1 MDALLQDLRYAW
13 RILAKSPGFTLGVV
27 LTLGLGIGANVAMF
41 SVVDRMLFRPPPL
54 LHDPAATH
62 RVYLAET
69 YRGKEQ
75 ASGSLQYARYV
86 DLTSWTTSF
95 SRTAAFTEEDLAIG
109 VGAEAREMR
118 VGIVSASFFGFFD
131 APPVL
136 GRYFTAAEDTP
147 PNGTPVAVLAFAF
160 WQTRYGGRND
170 VLGSTLQIGPTVYTI
185 VGVAPEGFFGLWPTQ
200 RPMAFIPV
208 SCHASAWAAMRL
220 RNESW
225 WSTYQWTWMSMLVQ
239 RKPGVSLA
247 TATADLS
254 NALLKSYTAQLAT
267 SPGMTPLALA
277 RPRGIVAS
285 VLSERG
291 PKESSFAKVA
301 TWISG
306 VALIVLLIAC
316 ANVANLL
323 LARALRRRQEIAI
336 RLALG
341 VSRARLLSQLFA
353 ESVILAL
360 LGGVAGL
367 LVAEWGGAVLRGQFL
382 ARSSQVSVLGDARTL
397 LFGGAAA
404 LVAGLLTALAPALQT
419 RRADFAGDLKAG
431 AREGTFQ
438 RSRARLALLVLQG
451 ALCVVLLIGAG
462 LFVRSLRHVRAV
474 PLGYDVDPVLL
485 VDLNMR
491 GVQLDS
497 AHGVALRRDLLETA
511 QAIPEVMHASRQ
523 LTVPFWSTS
532 TMELHVAGIDSV
544 QRLGEFALNAVTP
557 EYFATLG
564 TRILRGRGIAI
575 QDAKNAPRAIVVSDA
590 MAKTLW
596 PGRDPIGQCVKVGAD
611 TLPCSYVVGV
621 AENIKYQHLG
631 DDPGLFYYVSEA
643 QWHPEQGGLFIRTR
657 GQAAPYAEP
666 IRRRLQQ
673 LMPGASYVT
682 VTPLREIL
690 GEQTR
695 SWQLGATMFL
705 AFGALALALAA
716 IGLYSVMAYT
726 VSQRT
731 QELGVRA
738 ALGAQQHDLVRLVV
752 SEGLTLGAAGIVIGV
767 VIALAAGNWLG
778 PLLFQESPHD
788 PLVFG
793 FVTVAL
799 LGVTVVA
806 SFIPSR
812 RAARVDPMVALRY
825 E

>member
-1 MDALLQDLRYAW
+1 MIDTLLQDLRYAL
-13 RILAKSPGFTLGVV
+13 RTLANSPGFTLGVV
-27 LTLGLGIGANVAMF
+27 LTLALGIGANVAMF

-54 LHDPAATH
+54 LRDPAVTH
-62 RVYLAET
+62 RIYLAQT

-75 ASGSLQYARYV
+75 ASGYLQYARYV
-86 DLTSWTTSF
+86 DLTSWTSAF
-95 SRTAAFTEEDLAIG
+95 ARTAAFTEHDLAVG

-131 APPVL
+131 APPAL
-136 GRYFTAAEDTP
+136 GRYFTAAEDSP
-147 PNGTPVAVLAFAF
+147 PDGTAVAVLSYAF
-160 WQTRYGGRND
+160 WKTRYGGRSEA
-170 VLGSTLQIGPTVYTI
+170 LGSTLQIGPTVYTI
-185 VGVAPEGFFGLWPTQ
+185 IGVAPEGFAGLWPVQ
-200 RPMAFIPV
+200 QPVAFIPIT
-208 SCHASAWAAMRL
+208 SHASAHRPPRDTWWTTYHWMWA
-220 RNESW
+220 
-225 WSTYQWTWMSMLVQ
+225 SMLVQ
-239 RKPGVSLA
+239 RKPGVSVA
-247 TATADLS
+247 AANTDLT
-254 NALLKSYTAQLAT
+254 NAFLRSYAAQRME
-267 SPGMTPLALA
+267 SPGLAPAEIARPHALA
-277 RPRGIVAS
+277 AS

-291 PKESSFAKVA
+291 PNESSFARVA
-301 TWISG
+301 TWVAG
-306 VALIVLLIAC
+306 VAVIVLLIAC

-382 ARSSQVSVLGDARTL
+382 ARSSQVSVMGDARTL

>member
-1 MDALLQDLRYAW
+1 M
-13 RILAKSPGFTLGVV
+13 
-27 LTLGLGIGANVAMF
+27 
-41 SVVDRMLFRPPPL
+41 
-54 LHDPAATH
+54 
-62 RVYLAET
+62 
-69 YRGKEQ
+69 
-75 ASGSLQYARYV
+75 
-86 DLTSWTTSF
+86 
-95 SRTAAFTEEDLAIG
+95 
-109 VGAEAREMR
+109 
-118 VGIVSASFFGFFD
+118 
-131 APPVL
+131 
-136 GRYFTAAEDTP
+136 
-147 PNGTPVAVLAFAF
+147 
-160 WQTRYGGRND
+160 
-170 VLGSTLQIGPTVYTI
+170 
-185 VGVAPEGFFGLWPTQ
+185 
-200 RPMAFIPV
+200 
-208 SCHASAWAAMRL
+208 
-220 RNESW
+220 
-225 WSTYQWTWMSMLVQ
+225 
-239 RKPGVSLA
+239 
-247 TATADLS
+247 
-254 NALLKSYTAQLAT
+254 
-267 SPGMTPLALA
+267 
-277 RPRGIVAS
+277 
-285 VLSERG
+285 
-291 PKESSFAKVA
+291 
-301 TWISG
+301 
-306 VALIVLLIAC
+306 IVLLIAC

-544 QRLGEFALNAVTP
+544 HRLGEFALNAVTP

-788 PLVFG
+788 PLVFV

>member
-1 MDALLQDLRYAW
+1 M
-13 RILAKSPGFTLGVV
+13 
-27 LTLGLGIGANVAMF
+27 
-41 SVVDRMLFRPPPL
+41 
-54 LHDPAATH
+54 
-62 RVYLAET
+62 
-69 YRGKEQ
+69 
-75 ASGSLQYARYV
+75 
-86 DLTSWTTSF
+86 
-95 SRTAAFTEEDLAIG
+95 
-109 VGAEAREMR
+109 
-118 VGIVSASFFGFFD
+118 
-131 APPVL
+131 
-136 GRYFTAAEDTP
+136 
-147 PNGTPVAVLAFAF
+147 
-160 WQTRYGGRND
+160 
-170 VLGSTLQIGPTVYTI
+170 
-185 VGVAPEGFFGLWPTQ
+185 
-200 RPMAFIPV
+200 
-208 SCHASAWAAMRL
+208 WA
-220 RNESW
+220 
-225 WSTYQWTWMSMLVQ
+225 SMLLQ
-239 RKPGVSLA
+239 RKPGVSVA
-247 TATADLS
+247 AANTDLT
-254 NALLKSYTAQLAT
+254 NAFLRSYAAQRME
-267 SPGMTPLALA
+267 SPGLAPAEIARPHALA
-277 RPRGIVAS
+277 AS

-291 PKESSFAKVA
+291 PNESSFARVA
-301 TWISG
+301 TWVAG
-306 VALIVLLIAC
+306 VAVIVLLIAC

-336 RLALG
+336 RL
-341 VSRARLLSQLFA
+341 V
-353 ESVILAL
+353 V
-360 LGGVAGL
+360 
-367 LVAEWGGAVLRGQFL
+367 
-382 ARSSQVSVLGDARTL
+382 
-397 LFGGAAA
+397 
-404 LVAGLLTALAPALQT
+404 
-419 RRADFAGDLKAG
+419 
-431 AREGTFQ
+431 
-438 RSRARLALLVLQG
+438 QG
-451 ALCVVLLIGAG
+451 ALCVVRLIGAG

-544 QRLGEFALNAVTP
+544 HRLGEFALNAVTP

-575 QDAKNAPRAIVVSDA
+575 QDAKNAPRATRVSDA

-673 LMPGASYVT
+673 LMPGTSYVT

-705 AFGALALALAA
+705 AFGSLALALAA
-716 IGLYSVMAYT
+716 IGLYSVMAYN

-738 ALGAQQHDLVRLVV
+738 ALGAQQRDLVKLVV
-752 SEGLTLGAAGIVIGV
+752 NEGLTLGAAGIVIGV

>member
-1 MDALLQDLRYAW
+1 RDPRAAGGR
-13 RILAKSPGFTLGVV
+13 R
-27 LTLGLGIGANVAMF
+27 
-41 SVVDRMLFRPPPL
+41 RPP
-54 LHDPAATH
+54 
-62 RVYLAET
+62 R
-69 YRGKEQ
+69 R
-75 ASGSLQYARYV
+75 
-86 DLTSWTTSF
+86 
-95 SRTAAFTEEDLAIG
+95 G
-109 VGAEAREMR
+109 VGRCGAARAIPGQVIPGER
-118 VGIVSASFFGFFD
+118 DGRRTHPAVRRRGGAGRR
-131 APPVL
+131 PPH
-136 GRYFTAAEDTP
+136 R
-147 PNGTPVAVLAFAF
+147 
-160 WQTRYGGRND
+160 
-170 VLGSTLQIGPTVYTI
+170 
-185 VGVAPEGFFGLWPTQ
+185 
-200 RPMAFIPV
+200 
-208 SCHASAWAAMRL
+208 
-220 RNESW
+220 
-225 WSTYQWTWMSMLVQ
+225 
-239 RKPGVSLA
+239 
-247 TATADLS
+247 
-254 NALLKSYTAQLAT
+254 
-267 SPGMTPLALA
+267 A
-277 RPRGIVAS
+277 RPRVAD
-285 VLSERG
+285 
-291 PKESSFAKVA
+291 A
-301 TWISG
+301 
-306 VALIVLLIAC
+306 
-316 ANVANLL
+316 
-323 LARALRRRQEIAI
+323 ARRLRRRSQG
-336 RLALG
+336 R
-341 VSRARLLSQLFA
+341 RARGH
-353 ESVILAL
+353 V
-360 LGGVAGL
+360 
-367 LVAEWGGAVLRGQFL
+367 
-382 ARSSQVSVLGDARTL
+382 
-397 LFGGAAA
+397 
-404 LVAGLLTALAPALQT
+404 PA
-419 RRADFAGDLKAG
+419 
-431 AREGTFQ
+431 
-438 RSRARLALLVLQG
+438 
-451 ALCVVLLIGAG
+451 
-462 LFVRSLRHVRAV
+462 
-474 PLGYDVDPVLL
+474 
-485 VDLNMR
+485 
-491 GVQLDS
+491 
-497 AHGVALRRDLLETA
+497 
-511 QAIPEVMHASRQ
+511 VMHASRQ

-544 QRLGEFALNAVTP
+544 HRLGEFALNAVTP

-690 GEQTR
+690 GERTR

-716 IGLYSVMAYT
+716 IGLYSVMAYN

-799 LGVTVVA
+799 
-806 SFIPSR
+806 
-812 RAARVDPMVALRY
+812 
-825 E
+825 